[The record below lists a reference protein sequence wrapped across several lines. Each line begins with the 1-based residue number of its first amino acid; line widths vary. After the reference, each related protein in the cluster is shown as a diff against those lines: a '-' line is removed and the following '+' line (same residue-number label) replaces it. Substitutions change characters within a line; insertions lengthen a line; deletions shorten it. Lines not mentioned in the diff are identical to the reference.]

1 MEQVKHFSA
10 ILSVVAQTPEAPGA
24 AERHLVTQLTRQM
37 MAVSIWT
44 GRYHDARF
52 EELGLTPAATRALLQ
67 LDPATPMPTRYLAER
82 LSCDPS
88 NVTAFVDQ
96 LEDAG
101 MIERRVDRGD
111 RRVKT
116 LVMTDRGR
124 QVREQM
130 ITMIVAD
137 SPSLQRLTTDEQR
150 TLLFLLDKAWAA
162 CEEHD
167 THARRR
173 PALR

>member
-1 MEQVKHFSA
+1 MEQVKLFSA
-10 ILSVVAQTPEAPGA
+10 ILSSVASTPEVPGA
-24 AERHLVTQLTRQM
+24 VERHLVTQLTRQM

-44 GRYHDARF
+44 GRYHDAHF

-67 LDPATPMPTRYLAER
+67 LDPGMPMPTRYLAGR

-96 LEDAG
+96 LERASL
-101 MIERRVDRGD
+101 IERRVDPAD

-116 LVMTDRGR
+116 LVMTDEGR
-124 QVREQM
+124 RVREQM
-130 ITMIVAD
+130 ITLMVD
-137 SPSLQRLTTDEQR
+137 DTPSLQRLTPGEQR
-150 TLLFLLDKAWAA
+150 ELLALLDKAWSA
-162 CEEHD
+162 CEQHD
-167 THARRR
+167 AHARRR